1 MSAAAAR
8 AGKADASVD
17 PEEASTKRRNV
28 AGTFAAVEARF
39 VDRHSHVVPSGDDGA
54 KTLEDGLA
62 LCDLA
67 ADAGTAILFA
77 TPHVWPH

>member
-1 MSAAAAR
+1 MMTCEGVGLPAR
-8 AGKADASVD
+8 V
-17 PEEASTKRRNV
+17 R
-28 AGTFAAVEARF
+28 
-39 VDRHSHVVPSGDDGA
+39 VPQPHT